1 MLYADLNAQYLCEK
15 RQVSLVRGR
24 DSIMKEI
31 NLPVHAFFLISFEE
45 LLLLLL
51 EEIIQNGSETLEV
64 VVGHREATRGADLVD
79 IDKNDAS
86 CSVLQ
91 VHLVFLNVFIES
103 RCSKFQGAAGKLI
116 STYEDNIIET
126 IRHTLAP

>member
-1 MLYADLNAQYLCEK
+1 MPSICERK
-15 RQVSLVRGR
+15 SHVSLVRGR
-24 DSIMKEI
+24 DSITKEI
-31 NLPVHAFFLISFEE
+31 NLPVHTLFLISLQK

-51 EEIIQNGSETLEV
+51 EEIVQNGSETFEV
-64 VVGHREATRGADLVD
+64 VVRDREATRGADLVD